1 MDTQG
6 GGPRWTRRLWRTRGA
21 GSLPWAH
28 KQSLTPA
35 VHRQPRG
42 RPTDTAARADAG
54 VQAGRAHT
62 EHSRAPG
69 AFGASGTSCLSEVN
83 DWSNSGKDTFNFMF
97 V

>member
-1 MDTQG
+1 MLDKETLEDAWSRQ
-6 GGPRWTRRLWRTRGA
+6 P
-21 GSLPWAH
+21 PWPH

-54 VQAGRAHT
+54 VQAGQAHT